1 MLIIFIS
8 LSHIKR
14 SSDGGDFFFFSV
26 VSMNRNITYF

>member
-14 SSDGGDFFFFSV
+14 SSDEGDFFFSV